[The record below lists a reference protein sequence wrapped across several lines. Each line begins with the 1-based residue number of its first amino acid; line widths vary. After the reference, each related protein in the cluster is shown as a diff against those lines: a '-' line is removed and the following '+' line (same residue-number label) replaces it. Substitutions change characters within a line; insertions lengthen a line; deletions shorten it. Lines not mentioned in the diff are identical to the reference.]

1 MANLIDPSAQRQV
14 RASARVSYVGFG
26 VAPKQPFVKTA
37 AQKKSAKVTMPS
49 PTGRGV
55 GYPEDPSRE

>member
-26 VAPKQPFVKTA
+26 VVPKQPFVKTA
-37 AQKKSAKVTMPS
+37 AQKKVRQGDDAFANRQ
-49 PTGRGV
+49 RG
-55 GYPEDPSRE
+55 GLPEDPSRE